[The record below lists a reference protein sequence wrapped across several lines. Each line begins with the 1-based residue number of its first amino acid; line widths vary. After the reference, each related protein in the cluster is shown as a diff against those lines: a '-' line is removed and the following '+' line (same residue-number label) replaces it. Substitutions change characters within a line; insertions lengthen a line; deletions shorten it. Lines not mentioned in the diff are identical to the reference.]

1 MIFAGIPLAA
11 YALFAVVSFGP
22 GRSRSSRYRSGQPWP
37 HEPVFYV
44 PHPRVL
50 DEPTQALLAEKPG
63 AVGAALTAR
72 AQAALPGPSGAGDTP
87 PEAVVAPAVGTARG
101 GAHGAW

>member
-11 YALFAVVSFGP
+11 YALFAVLSFGT
-22 GRSRSSRYRSGQPWP
+22 GRSRSSRYRPGQAWP

-50 DEPTQALLAEKPG
+50 DDATQALLAEEPG
-63 AVGAALTAR
+63 AAQAALTAR
-72 AQAALPGPSGAGDTP
+72 TQAALPGPAGSDAP

-101 GAHGAW
+101 GAHGDW